1 LKRTK
6 EKKKKKNEKEKEKRF
21 RDYSEEFE
29 GAVEEV
35 ERKQ

>member
-1 LKRTK
+1 M
-6 EKKKKKNEKEKEKRF
+6 KKKKKKEKRF

-29 GAVEEV
+29 GEVEEV

>member
-1 LKRTK
+1 MN
-6 EKKKKKNEKEKEKRF
+6 KKKKKEKRF
-21 RDYSEEFE
+21 RDYSAEFE